1 MKYDFVC
8 PKCENKELI
17 EMKISEYSALG
28 HKCSKCNTELVREV
42 SSLICGASISKC
54 DGFYRKVN

>member
-42 SSLICGASISKC
+42 SSLICTTSIDKTNT
-54 DGFYRKVN
+54 FFRRTN